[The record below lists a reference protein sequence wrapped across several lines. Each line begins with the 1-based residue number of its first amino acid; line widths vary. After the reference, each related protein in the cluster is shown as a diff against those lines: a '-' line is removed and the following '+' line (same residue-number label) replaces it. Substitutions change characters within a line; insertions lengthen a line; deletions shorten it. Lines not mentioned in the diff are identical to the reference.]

1 VTCGDLPAVESR
13 LAGACRV
20 GANMTFSGAVRSAA
34 ARLVEQK
41 NRVRA
46 LAPVSKEE

>member
-1 VTCGDLPAVESR
+1 
-13 LAGACRV
+13 
-20 GANMTFSGAVRSAA
+20 MTFSGAVRSAA